1 MKQSKKLYDL
11 TDKERSLFDFYL
23 QTLNKSLRM
32 FAYTDL
38 PVPAIQFEKQ
48 LQENGYT
55 VVFEYQD
62 KIYCNSGSLTGQ
74 DKSPYGEPTQAIIN
88 IPALNL
94 SKTFDLETEAVLV
107 KNDFLQ
113 VGLKPLLLSKGT
125 QIIENRL
132 TMYLKN
138 VLSRAPFTIT
148 ANSDKSIQ
156 SAQAFI
162 NKLVS
167 GDLAVIAEDSF
178 LKDVNVNS
186 LTQTGQANMQDL
198 INYQTYLYGQLYSE
212 IGLPGLT
219 NEKQERLVT
228 SEVESQQATIRPL
241 VDNMLECRKQGVD
254 KMNKLFNGNTAVELD
269 SVWNNVKQKQ
279 EAEVAKAQKTNS
291 GDEVKTEP
299 KQEQEPKQD
308 QEPKQE
314 PESKQEPEKDSD
326 Q

>member
-1 MKQSKKLYDL
+1 MKTSKKLYDL
-11 TDKERSLFDFYL
+11 TDKEKSLFDFYQ

-32 FAYTDL
+32 FTYTDL
-38 PVPAIQFEKQ
+38 PVPEIEFEKQ
-48 LQENGYT
+48 LQINGYT

-62 KIYCNSGSLTGQ
+62 KIYCNSASLAGQ
-74 DKSPYGEPTQAIIN
+74 EKSPYGEPTQAIIN
-88 IPALNL
+88 IPALKL

-113 VGLKPLLLSKGT
+113 VGLKPLILSKGT

-138 VLSRAPFTIT
+138 VLGRAPFTIT
-148 ANSDKSIQ
+148 ANSDKSIL

-178 LKDVNVNS
+178 LKDVDVNS
-186 LTQTGQANMQDL
+186 LNQTGQATMQDL
-198 INYQTYLYGQLYSE
+198 ITYQTYLYGQLYSE
-212 IGLPGLT
+212 LGLPGLT
-219 NEKQERLVT
+219 HEKQERMVT
-228 SEVESQQATIRPL
+228 SEIESQQATIRPL
-241 VDNMLECRKQGVD
+241 VDNMLECREKGIE
-254 KMNKLFNGNTAVELD
+254 KMNKLFNGNTHVELD

-279 EAEVAKAQKTNS
+279 EANISEEK
-291 GDEVKTEP
+291 
-299 KQEQEPKQD
+299 

-314 PESKQEPEKDSD
+314 PETEHSEENQAEEKDAE
-326 Q
+326 

>member
-1 MKQSKKLYDL
+1 MKTSKNLYDL
-11 TDKERSLFDFYL
+11 TDKETSLYDFYQ

-32 FAYTDL
+32 FTYTSL
-38 PVPAIQFEKQ
+38 PVPEIEFEKQ

-62 KIYCNSGSLTGQ
+62 KIYCNSGALTGQ
-74 DKSPYGEPTQAIIN
+74 EKSPYGEPTKANIT

-113 VGLKPLLLSKGT
+113 IGLKPLILSKGT

-138 VLSRAPFTIT
+138 ILGRAPFTIT
-148 ANSDKSIQ
+148 ANSDKSIL

-186 LTQTGQANMQDL
+186 LNQTGQATVQDL
-198 INYQTYLYGQLYSE
+198 IEYQTYLYGQLYSE
-212 IGLPGLT
+212 LGLPGLT
-219 NEKQERLVT
+219 HEKQERMLT
-228 SEVESQQATIRPL
+228 SEIESQQATIRPL
-241 VDNMLECRKQGVD
+241 VDNMLECREQGINQ
-254 KMNKLFNGNTAVELD
+254 MNKLFNGETKVELD

-279 EAEVAKAQKTNS
+279 EAELPKTQKTNS
-291 GDEVKTEP
+291 GDESESELEQDP
-299 KQEQEPKQD
+299 K
-308 QEPKQE
+308 
-314 PESKQEPEKDSD
+314 PESKPESEPEKEKENESD
-326 Q
+326 DQE

>member
-1 MKQSKKLYDL
+1 MKTSKKLYDL
-11 TDKERSLFDFYL
+11 RDKEKSLFDFFE

-32 FAYTDL
+32 FTYIDL
-38 PVPAIQFEKQ
+38 PVPEIEFEKQ

-55 VVFEYQD
+55 VVFKYQD
-62 KIYCNSGSLTGQ
+62 KIYCNSGSLSGQ
-74 DKSPYGEPTQAIIN
+74 EKSPYNQPTEAIIT

-94 SKTFDLETEAVLV
+94 SKTFDLESEAVLV

-113 VGLKPLLLSKGT
+113 TGLKPLILSKGT

-148 ANSDKSIQ
+148 ANSDKSIL

-162 NKLVS
+162 NKLTS

-178 LKDVNVNS
+178 LKDVNVDS

-212 IGLPGLT
+212 LGLPGLT
-219 NEKQERLVT
+219 HEKQERMLT
-228 SEVESQQATIRPL
+228 SEIESQQAAIRPL
-241 VDNMLECRKQGVD
+241 VDNMLECRKKGIEQ
-254 KMNKLFNGNTAVELD
+254 MNKLFNGNAQVELD
-269 SVWNNVKQKQ
+269 SVWNNIKQKQ
-279 EAEVAKAQKTNS
+279 ETDSNS
-291 GDEVKTEP
+291 ETET
-299 KQEQEPKQD
+299 D
-308 QEPKQE
+308 S
-314 PESKQEPEKDSD
+314 ESEIEADKESNEEEE
-326 Q
+326 

>member
-1 MKQSKKLYDL
+1 MKTSKKLYDL
-11 TDKERSLFDFYL
+11 RDKEKSLFDFFE

-32 FAYTDL
+32 FTYVDL
-38 PVPAIQFEKQ
+38 PVPEIEFEKQ

-55 VVFEYQD
+55 VVFKYQD
-62 KIYCNSGSLTGQ
+62 KIYCNSGSLSGQ
-74 DKSPYGEPTQAIIN
+74 EKSPYNQPTEAIIT

-94 SKTFDLETEAVLV
+94 SKTFNLETEAVLV

-113 VGLKPLLLSKGT
+113 IGLKPLILSKGT

-148 ANSDKSIQ
+148 ANSDKSIL

-162 NKLVS
+162 NKLTS

-178 LKDVNVNS
+178 LKDVNVDS

-212 IGLPGLT
+212 LGLPGLT
-219 NEKQERLVT
+219 HEKQERMLT
-228 SEVESQQATIRPL
+228 SEIESQQAAIRPL
-241 VDNMLECRKQGVD
+241 VDNMLECRKKGIEQ
-254 KMNKLFNGNTAVELD
+254 MNKLFNGNAQVELD
-269 SVWNNVKQKQ
+269 SVWNNIKQKQ
-279 EAEVAKAQKTNS
+279 ETDSNS
-291 GDEVKTEP
+291 ETET
-299 KQEQEPKQD
+299 D
-308 QEPKQE
+308 S
-314 PESKQEPEKDSD
+314 ESEIETDKESNEE
-326 Q
+326 

>member
-1 MKQSKKLYDL
+1 MKTSKKLYDL
-11 TDKERSLFDFYL
+11 TDKERGLFDFYQ

-38 PVPAIQFEKQ
+38 PVPEIQFEKQ

-55 VVFEYQD
+55 VVFKYQD
-62 KIYCNSGSLTGQ
+62 KIYCNSGNLTGQ
-74 DKSPYGEPTQAIIN
+74 EKSPYGEPTQAIIN
-88 IPALNL
+88 IPALSL

-113 VGLKPLLLSKGT
+113 VGLRPLLLSKGT

-138 VLSRAPFTIT
+138 VLGRAPFTIT

-156 SAQAFI
+156 SAQVFI
-162 NKLVS
+162 NKLIS

-178 LKDVNVNS
+178 LKDVDVNS
-186 LTQTGQANMQDL
+186 LNQTGQATMQDL
-198 INYQTYLYGQLYSE
+198 ITYQTYLYGQLYSE

-219 NEKQERLVT
+219 NEKQERMIS

-241 VDNMLECRKQGVD
+241 VDNMLECRQRGID
-254 KMNKLFNGNTAVELD
+254 NMNKLFNGNTQVELD
-269 SVWNNVKQKQ
+269 SVWSNVKQKQ
-279 EAEVAKAQKTNS
+279 ESELPKTQKTNS
-291 GDEVKTEP
+291 GDEA
-299 KQEQEPKQD
+299 EQEP
-308 QEPKQE
+308 EPKPEKE
-314 PESKQEPEKDSD
+314 PEPKPESQKDSE
-326 Q
+326 QE

>member
-1 MKQSKKLYDL
+1 MKASKKLYDL
-11 TDKERSLFDFYL
+11 TDKEKSLFDFFN

-38 PVPAIQFEKQ
+38 PVPEIEFERQ

-55 VVFEYQD
+55 VVFKYQD

-74 DKSPYGEPTQAIIN
+74 EKSPYNEPTQAVIN
-88 IPALNL
+88 VPALNL

-113 VGLKPLLLSKGT
+113 IGLRPLILSKGT

-138 VLSRAPFTIT
+138 VLGRAPFTIT
-148 ANSDKSIQ
+148 ANSDKSIL

-178 LKDVNVNS
+178 LKDVDVNS
-186 LTQTGQANMQDL
+186 LNQTGQATMQDL
-198 INYQTYLYGQLYSE
+198 ISYQTYLYGQLYSE
-212 IGLPGLT
+212 LGLPGLT
-219 NEKQERLVT
+219 HEKQERMVT
-228 SEVESQQATIRPL
+228 SEIESQQATIRPL
-241 VDNMLECRKQGVD
+241 VDNMLECREQGIEQ
-254 KMNKLFNGNTAVELD
+254 MNKFFNGNTQVELD
-269 SVWNNVKQKQ
+269 SVWNNIKQKQ
-279 EAEVAKAQKTNS
+279 EADLPVSHETNIS
-291 GDEVKTEP
+291 GENP
-299 KQEQEPKQD
+299 G
-308 QEPKQE
+308 
-314 PESKQEPEKDSD
+314 PESEPEPEKESE
-326 Q
+326 QE

>member
-1 MKQSKKLYDL
+1 MKASKKLYDL
-11 TDKERSLFDFYL
+11 TDKEKSLFDFYQ

-32 FAYTDL
+32 FTYTDL
-38 PVPAIQFEKQ
+38 PVPEIEFEKQ

-62 KIYCNSGSLTGQ
+62 KIYCNSASLAGQ
-74 DKSPYGEPTQAIIN
+74 EKSPYGEPTQAIIN

-113 VGLKPLLLSKGT
+113 VGLKPLVLSKGT

-138 VLSRAPFTIT
+138 VLGRAPFTIT
-148 ANSDKSIQ
+148 ANSDKSIL

-178 LKDVNVNS
+178 LKDVDVNS
-186 LTQTGQANMQDL
+186 LNQTGQATMQDL
-198 INYQTYLYGQLYSE
+198 ISYQTYLYGQLYSE
-212 IGLPGLT
+212 LGLPGLT
-219 NEKQERLVT
+219 HEKQERMVT
-228 SEVESQQATIRPL
+228 SEIESQQATIRPL
-241 VDNMLECRKQGVD
+241 VDNMLECRKQGLMQ
-254 KMNKLFNGNTAVELD
+254 MNKLFNGNTQVELD

-279 EAEVAKAQKTNS
+279 EAKIS
-291 GDEVKTEP
+291 GEKSEPEPEP
-299 KQEQEPKQD
+299 KQETEHSEENQAE
-308 QEPKQE
+308 
-314 PESKQEPEKDSD
+314 EKDAD
-326 Q
+326 